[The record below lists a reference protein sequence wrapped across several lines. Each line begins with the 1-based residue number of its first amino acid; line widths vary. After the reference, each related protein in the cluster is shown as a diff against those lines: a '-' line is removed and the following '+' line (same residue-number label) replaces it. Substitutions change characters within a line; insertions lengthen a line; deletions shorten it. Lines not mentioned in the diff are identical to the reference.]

1 MVLDLIVIG
10 LIITLY
16 PLPIMAFVLV
26 VSAPGGLWKG
36 LAFILAWLGCLVAV
50 IAVVLL
56 LTGGQP
62 PPPRSPPSTAGLAV
76 RLAIGIGLVA
86 YAEYRRRRR
95 VRAGAGRAPGPQEPA
110 TGPDAAAPASAEA
123 AADDDGHP
131 VTSRMDQASAWSAA
145 GLAVLIQPWGMVG
158 AAAATVIEADLSDSA
173 TFLALFGFCLLASA
187 TLLAMELYMVFA
199 PDRAARALT
208 GMRRWLSDHKD
219 PAIVFACLVLGLWLV
234 GRSLYDLTH

>member
-1 MVLDLIVIG
+1 MVLDLLVIG

-86 YAEYRRRRR
+86 YAEHRRRRR
-95 VRAGAGRAPGPQEPA
+95 PAAGDAA
-110 TGPDAAAPASAEA
+110 PDAEGSGSADEPRA
-123 AADDDGHP
+123 L
-131 VTSRMDQASAWSAA
+131 SRVDRVSAWSAA
-145 GLAVLIQPWGMVG
+145 GIAVLLQPWGMVG
-158 AAAATVIEADLSDSA
+158 AAAATVLEANLSDSA
-173 TFLALFGFCLLASA
+173 TYLALFGFCILASS
-187 TLLAMELYMVFA
+187 TLLAMELFMVFA
-199 PDRAARALT
+199 PGRAALALT
-208 GMRRWLSDHKD
+208 GMRSWLSDHKD
-219 PAIVFACLVLGLWLV
+219 PAIVLACLVLGLWLV
-234 GRSLYDLTH
+234 GRSLYDLTR

>member
-1 MVLDLIVIG
+1 MVLDLLVIG

-76 RLAIGIGLVA
+76 RLALGIGLVA
-86 YAEYRRRRR
+86 YAEHRRRRR
-95 VRAGAGRAPGPQEPA
+95 PAAGTASDAEGPGSDSAGEPRAL
-110 TGPDAAAPASAEA
+110 
-123 AADDDGHP
+123 
-131 VTSRMDQASAWSAA
+131 SRMDQVSAWSAA
-145 GLAVLIQPWGMVG
+145 GIAVLLQPWGMVG
-158 AAAATVIEADLSDSA
+158 AAAATVLQANLSDSA
-173 TFLALFGFCLLASA
+173 TYLALFGFCILASA
-187 TLLAMELYMVFA
+187 TLLAMELFMVFA
-199 PDRAARALT
+199 PGRAALALT
-208 GMRRWLSDHKD
+208 GMRSWLSDHKD
-219 PAIVFACLVLGLWLV
+219 PAIVLACLVCGLWLV
-234 GRSLYDLTH
+234 GRSLYDLTR

>member
-76 RLAIGIGLVA
+76 RLAIGIALVG
-86 YAEYRRRRR
+86 YAEHRRRRR
-95 VRAGAGRAPGPQEPA
+95 PVGGVAPEAEGAESGPAEEPRAL
-110 TGPDAAAPASAEA
+110 
-123 AADDDGHP
+123 
-131 VTSRMDQASAWSAA
+131 SRMDRASAWSAA
-145 GLAVLIQPWGMVG
+145 GIAVLLQPWGMVG
-158 AAAATVIEADLSDSA
+158 AAAATVVEANLSDGA
-173 TFLALFGFCLLASA
+173 TYLALFGFCVLASS
-187 TLLAMELYMVFA
+187 TLLAMELFMVFA
-199 PDRAARALT
+199 PERAALALT
-208 GMRRWLSDHKD
+208 GMRAWLSDHKD
-219 PAIVFACLVLGLWLV
+219 PAIVLACLVLGLWLV
-234 GRSLYDLTH
+234 GRSLYELTR

>member
-1 MVLDLIVIG
+1 MVLDLLVIG

-86 YAEYRRRRR
+86 YAEHRRRRR
-95 VRAGAGRAPGPQEPA
+95 PAAGAA
-110 TGPDAAAPASAEA
+110 PDAGGAGSGSADEPRA
-123 AADDDGHP
+123 L
-131 VTSRMDQASAWSAA
+131 SRMDEVSAWSAA
-145 GLAVLIQPWGMVG
+145 GIAVLLQPWGMVG
-158 AAAATVIEADLSDSA
+158 AAAATVLEANLSDSA
-173 TFLALFGFCLLASA
+173 TYLALFGFCILASS
-187 TLLAMELYMVFA
+187 TLLAMELFMVFA
-199 PDRAARALT
+199 PERAALALT
-208 GMRRWLSDHKD
+208 GMRSWLSAHKD
-219 PAIVFACLVLGLWLV
+219 PAIVLACLVCGLWLV
-234 GRSLYDLTH
+234 GRSLYDLTR

>member
-1 MVLDLIVIG
+1 MVLDLLVIG

-76 RLAIGIGLVA
+76 RLVIGIGLVA
-86 YAEYRRRRR
+86 YAEHRRRRR
-95 VRAGAGRAPGPQEPA
+95 PA
-110 TGPDAAAPASAEA
+110 AAAAPDAEGSDSGSGSGSADEPRA
-123 AADDDGHP
+123 L
-131 VTSRMDQASAWSAA
+131 SRVDQVSAWSAA
-145 GLAVLIQPWGMVG
+145 GIAVLLQPWGMVG
-158 AAAATVIEADLSDSA
+158 AAAATVLEANLSDSA
-173 TFLALFGFCLLASA
+173 TYLALFGFCILASS
-187 TLLAMELYMVFA
+187 TLLAMELFMVFA
-199 PDRAARALT
+199 PARAALALT
-208 GMRRWLSDHKD
+208 GMRSWLSDHKD
-219 PAIVFACLVLGLWLV
+219 PAIVLACLVLGLWLV
-234 GRSLYDLTH
+234 GRSLYDLTR

>member
-16 PLPIMAFVLV
+16 PLPVMAFVLV

-36 LAFILAWLGCLVAV
+36 LAFILAWFGCLVAV

-76 RLAIGIGLVA
+76 RLAIGIGLIA

-95 VRAGAGRAPGPQEPA
+95 VRAGAGGAPDREAARPGPA
-110 TGPDAAAPASAEA
+110 
-123 AADDDGHP
+123 DDGHP

-145 GLAVLIQPWGMVG
+145 GIAVLIQPWGMVG
-158 AAAATVIEADLSDSA
+158 AAAATVVEANLSDSA
-173 TFLALFGFCLLASA
+173 TFLALFGFCLLASS

-199 PDRAARALT
+199 PERAARALT

-219 PAIVFACLVLGLWLV
+219 PAIVLACLGLGLWLV
-234 GRSLYDLTH
+234 GRSLYDLTR

>member
-10 LIITLY
+10 LIITLN
-16 PLPIMAFVLV
+16 PLPVMAFVLV

-36 LAFILAWLGCLVAV
+36 LAFILAWLGCLVTV

-62 PPPRSPPSTAGLAV
+62 PPPRSPPSTAGLAL

-95 VRAGAGRAPGPQEPA
+95 PRADGTPDPEGLGPGP
-110 TGPDAAAPASAEA
+110 
-123 AADDDGHP
+123 AADDEHP
-131 VTSRMDQASAWSAA
+131 LTSRTDQVSAWSAA
-145 GLAVLIQPWGMVG
+145 GLGVLLQPWGMVG
-158 AAAATVIEADLSDSA
+158 AAAATVLEADLSDSA
-173 TFLALFGFCLLASA
+173 TYLALFGFCVLASS

-199 PDRAARALT
+199 PERAARALT
-208 GMRRWLSDHKD
+208 GVRAWLSDHKD
-219 PAIVFACLVLGLWLV
+219 PAIVLACLVLGLWLV
-234 GRSLYDLTH
+234 GRSLYDLTR

>member
-1 MVLDLIVIG
+1 MVLDLLVIG

-76 RLAIGIGLVA
+76 RLVIGIGLVA
-86 YAEYRRRRR
+86 YAEHRRRRR
-95 VRAGAGRAPGPQEPA
+95 PAAGTA
-110 TGPDAAAPASAEA
+110 PDAEGCGSGSDSASGSASGS
-123 AADDDGHP
+123 ADEP
-131 VTSRMDQASAWSAA
+131 RALSRVDQVSAWSAA
-145 GLAVLIQPWGMVG
+145 GIAVLLQPWGMVG
-158 AAAATVIEADLSDSA
+158 AAAATVLEANLSDSA
-173 TFLALFGFCLLASA
+173 TYLALFGFCILASS
-187 TLLAMELYMVFA
+187 TLLAMELFMVFA
-199 PDRAARALT
+199 PARAELALT
-208 GMRRWLSDHKD
+208 GLRSWLSDHKD
-219 PAIVFACLVLGLWLV
+219 PAIVLACLVLGLWLV
-234 GRSLYDLTH
+234 GRSLYDLTR

>member
-1 MVLDLIVIG
+1 MVLDLLVIG

-56 LTGGQP
+56 LTGGEP
-62 PPPRSPPSTAGLAV
+62 PPPRSPPSTAGLAL

-95 VRAGAGRAPGPQEPA
+95 PGAGPA
-110 TGPDAAAPASAEA
+110 PDAEGSGPAEEPRAL
-123 AADDDGHP
+123 
-131 VTSRMDQASAWSAA
+131 SRMDQVSAWSAA
-145 GLAVLIQPWGMVG
+145 GIAVLIQPWGMVG
-158 AAAATVIEADLSDSA
+158 AAATTVLEANLSDSA
-173 TFLALFGFCLLASA
+173 TYLALFGFCVLASS

-199 PDRAARALT
+199 PERAARALT
-208 GMRRWLSDHKD
+208 GLRAWLSDHKD
-219 PAIVFACLVLGLWLV
+219 PAIVLACLVLGLWLV
-234 GRSLYDLTH
+234 GRSLYDLTR

>member
-76 RLAIGIGLVA
+76 RLAIGIALVG
-86 YAEYRRRRR
+86 YAEHRRRRR
-95 VRAGAGRAPGPQEPA
+95 PVGGVAPDAEGAGSGPAEEPRAL
-110 TGPDAAAPASAEA
+110 
-123 AADDDGHP
+123 
-131 VTSRMDQASAWSAA
+131 SRMDRASAWSAA
-145 GLAVLIQPWGMVG
+145 GIAVLLQPWGMVG
-158 AAAATVIEADLSDSA
+158 AAAATVVEANLSDGA
-173 TFLALFGFCLLASA
+173 TYLALFGFCVLASS
-187 TLLAMELYMVFA
+187 TLLAMELFMVFA
-199 PDRAARALT
+199 PERAALALT
-208 GMRRWLSDHKD
+208 GMRAWLSDHKD
-219 PAIVFACLVLGLWLV
+219 PAIVLACLVLGLWLV
-234 GRSLYDLTH
+234 GRSLYELTR

>member
-16 PLPIMAFVLV
+16 PLPVMAFVLV

-62 PPPRSPPSTAGLAV
+62 PPPRSPPSTAGLAL

-95 VRAGAGRAPGPQEPA
+95 PRADGTPDPEGLGPGP
-110 TGPDAAAPASAEA
+110 
-123 AADDDGHP
+123 AADDRHP
-131 VTSRMDQASAWSAA
+131 LTSRMDQASAWSAA
-145 GLAVLIQPWGMVG
+145 GLAVLLQPWGMVG
-158 AAAATVIEADLSDSA
+158 AAAATVLEANLSDSA
-173 TFLALFGFCLLASA
+173 TYLALFGFCVLASS

-199 PDRAARALT
+199 PERAARALT
-208 GMRRWLSDHKD
+208 GMRAWLSDHKD
-219 PAIVFACLVLGLWLV
+219 PAIVFTCLVLGLWLV